1 MTQHGDPYGNAMAER
16 VNGILKTEFL
26 LNQVFG
32 SFDEASRAVDI
43 SVHNYNHLRP
53 HMSCDYLTP
62 AVAHVTDKPLKK
74 HWRPKV
80 YKRGKDLSRMKFENN
95 FDQ

>member
-1 MTQHGDPYGNAMAER
+1 MTQHGDPYENAMAER

-32 SFDEASRAVDI
+32 SFDEASRAVAI

-53 HMSCDYLTP
+53 HMNGP
-62 AVAHVTDKPLKK
+62 PL
-74 HWRPKV
+74 RLRLRLRLP
-80 YKRGKDLSRMKFENN
+80 YACRSPYNGSALEETLEAESL
-95 FDQ
+95 

>member
-1 MTQHGDPYGNAMAER
+1 MGSFTILTGTVRRCGSQYCSFQYVRKLQGAGISISMTQHGDPYENAMAER

-26 LNQVFG
+26 LNQVFR

-53 HMSCDYLTP
+53 HMNGP
-62 AVAHVTDKPLKK
+62 PL
-74 HWRPKV
+74 R
-80 YKRGKDLSRMKFENN
+80 L
-95 FDQ
+95 